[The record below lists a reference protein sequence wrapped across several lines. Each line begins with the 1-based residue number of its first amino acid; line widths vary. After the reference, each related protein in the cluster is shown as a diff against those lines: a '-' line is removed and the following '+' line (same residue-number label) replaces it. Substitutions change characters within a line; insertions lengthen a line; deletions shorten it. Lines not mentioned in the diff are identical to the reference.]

1 MLFPVLTSCRMIL
14 MAQTRD
20 EQIASIG
27 MFVTE
32 GDLAPDCRG
41 SMSSRSYCH
50 NHKVIA
56 CSFTATTISILTID
70 ICACIFL
77 SFTREQLIQRRSYSK
92 NPFQP
97 VLGSSSLMGEQC
109 EHPVDDCYLEV

>member
-1 MLFPVLTSCRMIL
+1 MLFPVLTSCRAIL
-14 MAQTRD
+14 KAQTRD
-20 EQIASIG
+20 EQISSIG

-32 GDLAPDCRG
+32 GDLAPDSRG

-50 NHKVIA
+50 NHTVIG
-56 CSFTATTISILTID
+56 CMFTCATLSMLTID
-70 ICACIFL
+70 ISVCIFL
-77 SFTREQLIQRRSYSK
+77 SFTREQLIQRRSYSE

>member
-1 MLFPVLTSCRMIL
+1 MLFPVLTSCRTTL
-14 MAQTRD
+14 KVQTRN

-56 CSFTATTISILTID
+56 CSFTPTAISMLTIV
-70 ICACIFL
+70 ICVCIFL